1 MAAPNDDRNR
11 EAAVAA
17 VKYVLM
23 GMGFMA
29 LLIVGSCSLL
39 TYKAVEVAENAAA
52 GGGDAITRLEK
63 AADRQVTRA
72 RNEQFY
78 REASYES
85 RPSEDY
91 YEN

>member
-1 MAAPNDDRNR
+1 M
-11 EAAVAA
+11 AA

-52 GGGDAITRLEK
+52 NGGDAIDRIER

-72 RNEQFY
+72 RNEEFY
-78 REASYES
+78 REAAYQE
-85 RPSEDY
+85 RPSEEY
-91 YEN
+91 FEN